1 MTRYYKADTWK
12 ERERDRFYRK
22 SGREKD
28 IFKNI
33 LSVVDFEA
41 SYKSF
46 KQSELE
52 NLFLNKIWECNLCLK
67 EDEGV
72 SEITVSGSK
81 VFSKERFIKI
91 IFNQQKY
98 HISEISEIF
107 CFRVSR
113 FKNIYF
119 VTYLYCS
126 IFKKLKGRKT
136 GRGSLLHARIRLI

>member
-41 SYKSF
+41 SYKPF

-52 NLFLNKIWECNLCLK
+52 NLFLNKI
-67 EDEGV
+67 
-72 SEITVSGSK
+72 
-81 VFSKERFIKI
+81 
-91 IFNQQKY
+91 
-98 HISEISEIF
+98 
-107 CFRVSR
+107 
-113 FKNIYF
+113 
-119 VTYLYCS
+119 
-126 IFKKLKGRKT
+126 
-136 GRGSLLHARIRLI
+136 